1 MGITITVVGAASS
14 YTPELL
20 DGLLER
26 ADAIGLDQ
34 VRLHDVDPRR
44 LAIVKTHRFKLK

>member
-1 MGITITVVGAASS
+1 MKVAVIGGGSS

-34 VRLHDVDPRR
+34 VRLHDIDPRR
-44 LAIVKTHRFKLK
+44 LAILKTHRLELK

>member
-1 MGITITVVGAASS
+1 MKVAVIGGGSS

-26 ADAIGLDQ
+26 ADAIGLNQ
-34 VRLHDVDPRR
+34 VRPHDIDPRR
-44 LAIVKTHRFKLK
+44 LDIVKIHRLVLK